1 MTSIKT
7 YLAVWLAG
15 LVVGLA
21 LMERW
26 RRTSGLGVPA
36 AENVG
41 QAVDTGTAGTPRQ
54 ASADQPRMSAVV
66 VAGAKADA
74 QRARQLLDRV
84 IPWGS
89 NSAPSFAQLQR
100 AGKATARGN
109 TPNRPA

>member
-1 MTSIKT
+1 MNSIKT

-26 RRTSGLGVPA
+26 RRTGLGVTA

-41 QAVDTGTAGTPRQ
+41 QAVDTEAAGTPRQ

-84 IPWGS
+84 LPWGS
-89 NSAPSFAQLQR
+89 NSAPAFAQLQR

-109 TPNRPA
+109 SPHRPA